1 MDTSSTLLGI
11 GLLMAFI
18 APVGYLLVDQSRRE
32 KARMKTL
39 LAAAS
44 RLHLEL
50 SKTEILTGL
59 YLGLD
64 ENQQKLLAI
73 TPEKKKSPEVMNLKD
88 SKVTLLK
95 KYHKDHSTA
104 SIDELRTV
112 VLQIDSQKSSTSLNF
127 YQADSDPVTEK
138 GLRLQKAM
146 EWEKLLQD
154 FQKRK

>member
-18 APVGYLLVDQSRRE
+18 APVGYLLVDQSRRA
-32 KARMKTL
+32 KARRKTL

-50 SKTEILTGL
+50 SKIEILTGL

-64 ENQQKLLAI
+64 ENQQKLLII
-73 TPEKKKSPEVMNLKD
+73 TPEKKKKPEVMELNG

-112 VLQIDSQKSSTSLNF
+112 VLQIDGQKSSTSLNF
-127 YQADSDPVTEK
+127 YRADLDPVTEK

-146 EWEKLLQD
+146 EWEKQLQD